1 MSKKIHDLSD
11 DEFDELFRQSAEKT
25 DIDFDPEAWNQ
36 MSLKL
41 DAAGTGAPVKPKGG
55 NTLGKWGLPLAI
67 LLLLILTGVYFF
79 INPSTQNKVNQ
90 VTTGATKTQSIE
102 PELSATKSNTADTEP
117 QSAVEVNTKENNE
130 SLKPETTAQASA
142 EKQPKLNNVTI
153 KDAKQPEA
161 SADKLPKKIK
171 TSSTS
176 THDLPV
182 TLAESNETKQTPT
195 TTEKPKAIRS
205 GYSSGNRGAMKKSLF
220 SLKNK
225 PLAAG
230 IKTENFGSE
239 GMKAANENYKANTA
253 IATPAERLQWAALHS
268 LTPHK
273 RIKSV
278 RYALPEIDYAPI
290 ELPTPPK
297 IKQGS
302 IFNKGLNIRLALSP
316 DLSFVASNHIGKIG
330 TNWAALLEYRF
341 NQRLSVQTGVIRSM
355 KRYHAYPYQYEWAS
369 YLSLQSPLKDIDA
382 TCKML
387 DIPLNLRYDI
397 TTQPNSR
404 WFASAGFTSYI
415 MLNETYKYNYEN
427 PADPN
432 IKRRGW
438 QGETGTYPFSVL
450 NLSAGYEHRLFRGLT
465 IQAEPIFKAPL
476 GKVGY
481 GKVRLA
487 TAGIFFSVKYPL

>member
-55 NTLGKWGLPLAI
+55 KTLGKWGLPLAI

-79 INPSTQNKVNQ
+79 INPSTRDKVNQ
-90 VTTGATKTQSIE
+90 VTTGSIKTLNKEAE
-102 PELSATKSNTADTEP
+102 PSASKPNTSETEP
-117 QSAVEVNTKENNE
+117 QNAVDENTKENNE
-130 SLKPETTAQASA
+130 SLKPKTTAQAAA
-142 EKQPKLNNVTI
+142 EKPPKLNNTAI
-153 KDAKQPEA
+153 KDPKQPDA
-161 SADKLPKKIK
+161 SADKLPKKTKVSK
-171 TSSTS
+171 TP

-182 TLAESNETKQTPT
+182 TVAESIGTRQTPT
-195 TTEKPKAIRS
+195 KTEKTDAIRR
-205 GYSSGNRGAMKKSLF
+205 GYSASHRGVMKKSLF
-220 SLKNK
+220 STKNK
-225 PLAAG
+225 PFTAN
-230 IKTENFGSE
+230 IKTENYGSE
-239 GMKAANENYKANTA
+239 NIKAANENYKANNA

-273 RIKSV
+273 RTKSV
-278 RYALPEIDYAPI
+278 KYALPEIDYLPI
-290 ELPTPPK
+290 ASFKFAVSNPNTA
-297 IKQGS
+297 
-302 IFNKGLNIRLALSP
+302 FRRGLNIRLALSP

-387 DIPLNLRYDI
+387 DVPINLRYDI